1 VVVELAQE
9 VEYRQDRLS
18 KPDRLLIDLKNA
30 VVSRAMHN
38 KPITVGDGILKE
50 VNIAQFKP
58 DTVRVVF
65 NLGDIQN
72 YRIVPFSN
80 PDRLVIDI
88 FGMTAS
94 VGEIAEKDLEDEETK
109 ERPDRTKD
117 QLTLAQQL
125 GLGINTIVI
134 DPGHG
139 GKDPGAIGK
148 SGLMEKDVVLDIALK
163 LRNLLEKQLSKRVIL
178 TRESDVFI
186 PLDERTLIANAKKA
200 DLFISIHT
208 NSSPKKKTRGVEI
221 YLVGQ
226 STDRTAMATAAREN
240 SASERAMS
248 DLEVIL
254 NDLLENTK
262 IDESL
267 ELAHTTRRSFLKTVG
282 AHYNHTVDLGVKRA
296 PFYVLINANMPSIL
310 AEVAFISNPT
320 EEQRLSNETYRQR
333 IAEALFEG
341 IRDYIASIK
350 VVSS

>member
-1 VVVELAQE
+1 
-9 VEYRQDRLS
+9 
-18 KPDRLLIDLKNA
+18 
-30 VVSRAMHN
+30 
-38 KPITVGDGILKE
+38 
-50 VNIAQFKP
+50 
-58 DTVRVVF
+58 
-65 NLGDIQN
+65 
-72 YRIVPFSN
+72 
-80 PDRLVIDI
+80 
-88 FGMTAS
+88 
-94 VGEIAEKDLEDEETK
+94 
-109 ERPDRTKD
+109 
-117 QLTLAQQL
+117 L

-350 VVSS
+350 VASS